1 MKRETVLV
9 CCISILNS
17 VLPVLGEIPVIDHSG
32 RVESPKPTWETQKQA
47 RTYQLSIPAP
57 RGQIVDRNG
66 DPLAQVRLSYNLAIS
81 FPTPLNW
88 KDDKVL
94 AFAKQH
100 ITLLSGLLK
109 RDLHVSE
116 TTLLN
121 HYHNRGIIPLDIIED
136 LNPRELNIVNHGLP
150 PALIL
155 RQTYARFYPEGE
167 LAGGV
172 IGYTGKEAPL
182 SNRPVENGDLIFPES
197 QGKEG
202 IEQTFD
208 FQLRGIPGKLNVTYD
223 QTGSKTSERIMVPPV
238 PGYNVITTLDKNLQ
252 RVCESIL
259 RQNVRK
265 GAIVI
270 IDPTTGGILALAS
283 WPTFNPNTFVP
294 VLNKKAYETL
304 SRDPDVP
311 LLPRA
316 YRSAYPPGST
326 FKVVV
331 VLAALLHQ
339 SITPQTRLEGP
350 PSLTIGNLV
359 FHNWKKYNA
368 GFLNFSEALIQ
379 SCNTWFYQVGLKTG
393 AFPIISVARE
403 LGLGSK
409 TGIPLRAEESGNI
422 PTEEYMLRV
431 HHRRFLPG
439 DVANLSIGQGDVL
452 VTPLQMAQLM
462 MVLANEG
469 KFQQLRLVKQIQTAD
484 NQVIDAYPNRM
495 RKEITIPP
503 EIYQALKKALIE
515 VTEGEAGTAHRA
527 QVPGVQIAG
536 KTGTAQ
542 WGPKV
547 KQRTVAW
554 FAGFLP
560 ADHPQYAF
568 AAISEGEPGD
578 NSIHGSSHAAPLIGK
593 VFRSYLK
600 EQKKEMPTS
609 PTN

>member
-1 MKRETVLV
+1 MKRKTTLV
-9 CCISILNS
+9 CCISVLIS
-17 VLPVLGEIPVIDHSG
+17 VLLVSAEIPAIDHTG
-32 RVESPKPTWETQKQA
+32 LVESPKPTWETQKQV
-47 RTYQLSIPAP
+47 RTYQLLIPAP

-66 DPLAQVRLSYNLAIS
+66 NPLAQVRLSYNLAIS
-81 FPTPLNW
+81 FPPPLNW
-88 KDDKVL
+88 KDNKVL
-94 AFAKQH
+94 AFAKQQ
-100 ITLLSGLLK
+100 ITLVSGLLK
-109 RDLHVSE
+109 RDIHISD

-121 HYHNRGIIPLDIIED
+121 HYHNRGIIPLDILED
-136 LNPRELNIVNHGLP
+136 LKPTELNIVNNGLP
-150 PALIL
+150 SALIL

-197 QGKEG
+197 QGREG

-223 QTGSKTSERIMVPPV
+223 QNGSKTSERIMFPPV
-238 PGYNVITTLDKNLQ
+238 PGYNVITTLDEKLQ
-252 RVCESIL
+252 RVCENVL
-259 RQNVRK
+259 RQNARK

-270 IDPTTGGILALAS
+270 IDPATGDILALAS
-283 WPTFNPNTFVP
+283 WPTFNPNIFVP
-294 VLNKKAYETL
+294 VLNKKVYETL
-304 SRDPDVP
+304 SKDPDVP

-350 PSLTIGNLV
+350 PSLRIGNLV

-393 AFPIISVARE
+393 ASPIISVARK
-403 LGLGSK
+403 LGLGNK
-409 TGIPLRAEESGNI
+409 TGVPLRAEETGNI
-422 PTEEYMLRV
+422 PTDEYMLRT

-469 KFQQLRLVKQIQTAD
+469 KFQQLRLVKQVQTAD
-484 NQVIDAYPNRM
+484 NQVVDAYPSRI
-495 RKEITIPP
+495 REEISIPP
-503 EIYQALKKALIE
+503 DIYKALKKALID
-515 VTEGEAGTAHRA
+515 VTEGEGGTAHRA
-527 QVPGVQIAG
+527 QIPGVQIAG

-547 KQRTVAW
+547 NQRTAAW

-578 NSIHGSSHAAPLIGK
+578 NSIHGSTHAAPLIGK
-593 VFRSYLK
+593 VFQSVFQ
-600 EQKKEMPTS
+600 EQKKKIS
-609 PTN
+609 SLY

>member
-1 MKRETVLV
+1 MKKKTTLV
-9 CCISILNS
+9 CCISILSS
-17 VLPVLGEIPVIDHSG
+17 VLPVFAEIPVIDHSG
-32 RVESPKPTWETQKQA
+32 CVESPKPTWETQKQA
-47 RTYQLSIPAP
+47 RTYQLLVPAP

-66 DPLAQVRLSYNLAIS
+66 NPLAQVRLSYNLAIS

-94 AFAKQH
+94 AFAKQY

-109 RDLHVSE
+109 RDLHISE
-116 TTLLN
+116 TTILN
-121 HYHNRGIIPLDIIED
+121 HYHNRGIIPLDIVED
-136 LNPRELNIVNHGLP
+136 LKPTELNIVNHGLP

-167 LAGGV
+167 LAGSV

-182 SNRPVENGDLIFPES
+182 SNRLVENGDLIFPES

-252 RVCESIL
+252 RVCENIL

-270 IDPTTGGILALAS
+270 IDPTTGDILTLAS

-304 SRDPDVP
+304 SKDPDVP

-326 FKVVV
+326 FKVAV

-393 AFPIISVARE
+393 AFPIISVARQ

-422 PTEEYMLRV
+422 PTEEYMLRI
-431 HHRRFLPG
+431 HHRRFMPG

-462 MVLANEG
+462 MVLANQG

-484 NQVIDAYPNRM
+484 NQVIDAYPNRV
-495 RKEITIPP
+495 RKEIPIPP

-547 KQRTVAW
+547 NQRTVAW

-600 EQKKEMPTS
+600 EEKKEMLTS